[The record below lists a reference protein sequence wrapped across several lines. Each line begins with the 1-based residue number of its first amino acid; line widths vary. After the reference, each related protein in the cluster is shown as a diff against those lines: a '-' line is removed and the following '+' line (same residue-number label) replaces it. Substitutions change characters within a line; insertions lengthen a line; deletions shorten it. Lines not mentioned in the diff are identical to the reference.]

1 MIASIQGEIIQKGSE
16 SLVVAVSG
24 IGFQLFVS
32 NELVEKT
39 RLGEHLNLFTQLIV
53 REDLL
58 TLFGFEKEIEKKYF
72 NLLLGVSGIGPKLAL
87 AIISTLSIDAINRAV
102 TAEQSEVFSR
112 VSGVGK
118 KGAQKILIHLQGKIY
133 DDSYSGLESTFVDID
148 VDVMAALTSLGYSIV
163 ESQAAIQSI
172 PKDASKELEERIR
185 IALQYFS

>member
-1 MIASIQGEIIQKGSE
+1 M
-16 SLVVAVSG
+16 
-24 IGFQLFVS
+24 
-32 NELVEKT
+32 
-39 RLGEHLNLFTQLIV
+39 
-53 REDLL
+53 
-58 TLFGFEKEIEKKYF
+58 
-72 NLLLGVSGIGPKLAL
+72 SGIGPKLAL

-118 KGAQKILIHLQGKIY
+118 KNAQKILIYLQGKIY
-133 DDSYSGLESTFVDID
+133 DDSYGGIDSTFVDMD

>member
-1 MIASIQGEIIQKGSE
+1 MIASIQGEVIQKATD
-16 SLVVAVSG
+16 SLVVVISG
-24 IGFQLFVS
+24 MGFLVFVS
-32 NELVEKT
+32 NEMVEKT
-39 RLGEHLNLFTQLIV
+39 KLGEHVNLYTQLIV
-53 REDLL
+53 REDSL
-58 TLFGFEKEIEKKYF
+58 TLYGFEREIEKRYF

-118 KGAQKILIHLQGKIY
+118 KNAQKILIHLQGKIY
-133 DDSYSGLESTFVDID
+133 EDQLGSFDSTFVDLD
-148 VDVMAALTSLGYSIV
+148 VDVMSALTSLGYSVV

-172 PKDASKELEERIR
+172 PKDAPEELEERIR

>member
-53 REDLL
+53 REDSL

-133 DDSYSGLESTFVDID
+133 DDSYSSLESTFVDID